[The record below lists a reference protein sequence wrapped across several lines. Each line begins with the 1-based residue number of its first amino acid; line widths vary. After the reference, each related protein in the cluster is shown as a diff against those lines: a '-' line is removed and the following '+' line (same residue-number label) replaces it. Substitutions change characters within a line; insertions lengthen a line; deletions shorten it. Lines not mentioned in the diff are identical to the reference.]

1 MRAAP
6 LSEVTAFHE
15 AGHVVVGL
23 VLGLVLGDADI
34 VATEG
39 RGGVTHFEDDRLLE
53 YEVADELVDAWGATT
68 WAGVVAQERAGY
80 PDDGS
85 GFGHSADGQGVA
97 SGSDLA
103 SLLELIDRFVG
114 EDGDEASA
122 RWRTLADQTIGEHW
136 AAVQRVA
143 AGFLSDGRLSGREA
157 VRLVAET

>member
-1 MRAAP
+1 MTAVP
-6 LSEVTAFHE
+6 LSEATAFHE
-15 AGHVVVGL
+15 AGHTVVGL
-23 VLGLVLGDADI
+23 AHGLVLGDADI
-34 VATEG
+34 VPTGDRA
-39 RGGVTHFEDDRLLE
+39 GVTRFEDDRLFE

-85 GFGHSADGQGVA
+85 GFGHTTDGIAPA

-122 RWRTLADQTIGEHW
+122 RWRTLADQTLDDYW
-136 AAVQRVA
+136 PAVQRIA
-143 AGFLSDGRLSGREA
+143 ARFLSDGRLSGREA
-157 VRLVAET
+157 LRLVEET